1 MTIRQLEL
9 FSVVYEV
16 QNLTRAAEVL
26 YMTQSA
32 VSQNLKKMEEELG
45 VQLFERSNRQIT
57 ASRAGESFYHYVKR
71 ILEDYRAAQ
80 EAIKQEDEHLSFYY
94 YAFPSSAIK
103 DKVIASFWEIDPLLK
118 IDFHDCRM
126 TELLDSKRWL
136 ENTLYLVPEEFIH
149 SPDIETVEAASVQH
163 YIMMREDHRLQ
174 DKTVIYP
181 EDLSGETILVQSDED
196 KRFAHLIETLDILKE
211 KKILY
216 KTAPAD
222 RARELIPRILSFG
235 GVAIVPEY
243 IISEVPGIIT
253 KPYDDGIR
261 IHVKLAYR
269 GTLSPRIMKLLA
281 AYRKKHHNQIN

>member
-1 MTIRQLEL
+1 M
-9 FSVVYEV
+9 
-16 QNLTRAAEVL
+16 
-26 YMTQSA
+26 
-32 VSQNLKKMEEELG
+32 
-45 VQLFERSNRQIT
+45 
-57 ASRAGESFYHYVKR
+57 
-71 ILEDYRAAQ
+71 
-80 EAIKQEDEHLSFYY
+80 
-94 YAFPSSAIK
+94 
-103 DKVIASFWEIDPLLK
+103 IASFWEIDPLLK

-163 YIMMREDHRLQ
+163 YIMMRKDHRLR

-181 EDLSGETILVQSDED
+181 EDLSGETILVQSDEE

-211 KKILY
+211 KKIQY
-216 KTAPAD
+216 RIAPAD

-243 IISEVPGIIT
+243 ITSEVPGIIT

-281 AYRKKHHNQIN
+281 AYRKKHQNQIN